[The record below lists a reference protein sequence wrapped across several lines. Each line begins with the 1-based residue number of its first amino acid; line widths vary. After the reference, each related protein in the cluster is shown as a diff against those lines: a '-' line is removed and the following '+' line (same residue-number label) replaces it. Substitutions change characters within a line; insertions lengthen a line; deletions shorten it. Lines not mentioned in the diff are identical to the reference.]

1 MLVAG
6 VSGFRGRAASRTP
19 PLTKPV
25 NFPRTG
31 QEAGRKFPI
40 CRGSSL
46 ETKDLT
52 TKEEPPLRKLI
63 FVLAP
68 ALLAITASAVAGTSP
83 TPADKAAAAKQC
95 STERTANPAAFK
107 LLYGTNANKSNALGK
122 CVSKLAQQNAKNQTN
137 AAAQCRTERD
147 ADPAAFAAK
156 YGTGKKHANAFGNCV
171 SGKAKAAAAQQVQ
184 ATINASKACW
194 TERKADPAAFKAK
207 YGTNPNKSNAFG
219 KCVSGKVKHSAP

>member
-1 MLVAG
+1 
-6 VSGFRGRAASRTP
+6 
-19 PLTKPV
+19 
-25 NFPRTG
+25 
-31 QEAGRKFPI
+31 
-40 CRGSSL
+40 
-46 ETKDLT
+46 
-52 TKEEPPLRKLI
+52 LRKLI
-63 FVLAP
+63 FVLAL
-68 ALLAITASAVAGTSP
+68 ALLAVTASAVAGTP
-83 TPADKAAAAKQC
+83 TPADQAAAAKQC

-107 LLYGTNANKSNALGK
+107 LLYGTNANKSNAFGK
-122 CVSKLAQQNAKNQTN
+122 CVSTRAQQNAKNQTN

-171 SGKAKAAAAQQVQ
+171 SGKAKAAAAQQVH
-184 ATINASKACW
+184 ATVSASKACW